1 MKIVPVGEWMTT
13 DVQIRNALD
22 GDLADLVNI
31 YNHYVENTPF
41 TFDTTTFSMQDRIGW
56 FASFS
61 EYGPH
66 RLMVAE
72 RDGQVLGYASSA
84 PFKQRPAYET
94 SVETSV
100 YVEPDNTGHGIG
112 AALYDALLAQLVN
125 DERLHRAYSGV
136 TLPNPVSVA
145 LHEKRG
151 FTLAGTYREVGYK
164 LDRYW
169 DVAWYEKDL
178 T

>member
-1 MKIVPVGEWMTT
+1 MTT
-13 DVQIRNALD
+13 DVQIRSAID
-22 GDLADLVNI
+22 GDLAELVNI
-31 YNHYVENTPF
+31 YNHYVENTAF

-61 EYGPH
+61 EDGPY

-72 RDGQVLGYASSA
+72 RDGQVLGYASSS
-84 PFKQRPAYET
+84 PFKQRPAYDT
-94 SVETSV
+94 SVETTV
-100 YVEPDNTGHGIG
+100 YVDPGNSGSGIG
-112 AALYDALLAQLVN
+112 AGLYEALLEQLVN
-125 DERLHRAYSGV
+125 DERLHRAYGGIA
-136 TLPNPVSVA
+136 LPNPGSVA
-145 LHEKRG
+145 LHEKLG
-151 FTLAGTYREVGYK
+151 FKLAGTYREVGYK